1 MEHRRRQRY
10 LRALGID
17 AWVPR
22 DGSAEPLERYA
33 TDDSAP
39 AQRATVCATEAQES
53 EPVEMEPEL
62 GVGAGQVSQAAR
74 ENANDDIE
82 QLDWEQLGEC
92 IRTCRRCELH
102 QGRKHTVFGAGVREA
117 ELMVVGEGP
126 GAEEDRRG
134 EAFVGRAGKLLDE
147 MLFAIGCNR
156 RDSVFIANIV
166 KCRPPGNR
174 DPRPEEVAACE
185 RYLRRQIDLVHPRVI
200 VAVGRVAAQNL
211 LNTQQR
217 LGALRGREHEYQ
229 GAPVI
234 VTYHP
239 AYLLRSPQD
248 KRKAWEDLKRV
259 RARLERSA

>member
-1 MEHRRRQRY
+1 MVESD
-10 LRALGID
+10 ALEASPEG
-17 AWVPR
+17 A
-22 DGSAEPLERYA
+22 DG
-33 TDDSAP
+33 
-39 AQRATVCATEAQES
+39 
-53 EPVEMEPEL
+53 
-62 GVGAGQVSQAAR
+62 
-74 ENANDDIE
+74 DIE
-82 QLDWEQLGEC
+82 RLDWEQLGER
-92 IRTCRRCELH
+92 IRTCTRCELCR
-102 QGRKHTVFGAGVREA
+102 GRTNTVFGAGVREA

-147 MLFAIGCNR
+147 MLSAIGCSR

-185 RYLRRQIDLVHPRVI
+185 RYLRRQIDLVQPRI
-200 VAVGRVAAQNL
+200 IMAVGRVAAQNL

-229 GAPVI
+229 GTPVI

-248 KRKAWEDLKRV
+248 KRKSWEDLKRA
-259 RARLERSA
+259 RARLGGGI